1 MSTEQ
6 KPASGL
12 NFPKTL
18 DLDEWLIFTLDK
30 GDEGNRLLVL
40 EELRVRKLSDDFA
53 ARLQQVSAKDAS
65 PACRRAAVEI
75 LAARQASEKGRKLAV
90 QAQLTPDMYQ
100 ALAEQADPAFR
111 EALLRSIRKAPSP
124 EILDMWRAQLLG
136 TPSPEVTEVALT
148 LLARFGKPEDAGCA
162 AVYLASDNPEH
173 VKAAI
178 DLLHAHNI
186 EGFKEQIALP
196 LASSHLGIKMHAIR
210 RLRSVDPAEAM
221 TYLRMLLNDPDPL
234 IRQKALREL
243 LLVPFAEAETAYLQ
257 FLSTETRPT
266 LLVAAGL
273 AVAFNPDPDLPLKI
287 YDIFLVSRGAKQQI
301 LQLVLNE
308 LVDSIR
314 QAGILKESP
323 QDYVARLKERLQKRR
338 QVILIQHTIRELTNP
353 DASLRQ
359 AAVERLRPF
368 AGDPVVAEALR
379 RRLTEETDEDIKAIL
394 VACTAQAEQQAVQ
407 HLVDAVTS
415 GDFYDLAPP
424 QQRALINSVNDQA
437 AFNTARASL
446 KVLLLGNLH
455 RSVLLETVV
464 RIGNFGQSG
473 DVTVLLPLLQ
483 HAEPGVVAAAVK
495 ACGQLDVD
503 ALLPTLNK
511 LLQHDDPR
519 VKAAALEVYVLADK
533 EGAVQYLSSMV
544 RAANPTTR
552 RQALTLMPLLDY
564 PSAEPILTYLF
575 ISEPLEEIKL
585 QAGYMLAANPTREGI
600 KTLYRGTHADQGKV
614 KRGWQEL
621 WDAGLVAAQQTLG
634 LSNEDIEAQCATQIE
649 AEKKAQEAP
658 APKYAFQ
665 KVVGPKIG
673 AGMPV
678 SLISVE
684 PELTTEQKIEKL
696 KAQLWEMRMQVL
708 IALVILSPLAWFFL
722 FGSSG
727 KPGIRTDLL
736 DRKPRRTYSGSGPAA
751 PMQQMTVQGLQSN
764 VDQVLGGDSY
774 AGFMQ
779 SVDDE
784 LEEIDRQI
792 EKARKERIEKILEDR
807 QASFWERMSAA
818 AALDER
824 LKQAEQALNENRL
837 SDAEEIFLKI
847 LADPEARPYV
857 KAWAYQGMMQLA
869 LSGRGTMADFARYA
883 DGYFAL
889 MNADKPLP
897 ADGTKVQNVS
907 EKLMK
912 LDELGRQFQNQ
923 DFLKHLRNALQKGEQ
938 LSEGEA
944 DQRISQMVEGLKRLP
959 QLQDKKDHD

>member
-1 MSTEQ
+1 MTTEQ
-6 KPASGL
+6 VQASGL
-12 NFPKTL
+12 AFPKTL
-18 DLDEWLIFTLDK
+18 DLDEWLIFSLDK

-40 EELRVRKLSDDFA
+40 EELRVRTLSDEFA
-53 ARLQQVSAKDAS
+53 ARLQTVSAKDPA

-75 LAARQASEKGRKLAV
+75 LAARQAAEKGRKLAV

-136 TPSPEVTEVALT
+136 APSPEVTEVALT
-148 LLARFGKPEDAGCA
+148 LLARFGRPEDAGCA

-186 EGFKEQIALP
+186 DSFKEQIALP
-196 LASSHLGIKMHAIR
+196 LASSHMGIKMHAIR
-210 RLRSVDPAEAM
+210 RLRSVDAAEAM
-221 TYLRMLLNDPDPL
+221 IYLRMLLSDSDPL

-243 LLVPFAEAETAYLQ
+243 LLVPFHEAETAYLQ

-273 AVAFNPDPDLPLKI
+273 AVAFNPDPELPLKI

-323 QDYVARLKERLQKRR
+323 QEYVARLKERLQKRR
-338 QVILIQHTIRELTNP
+338 QVLLIQHTIKELANP
-353 DASLRQ
+353 DASMRQ
-359 AAVERLRPF
+359 AAVQRLRPY
-368 AGDPVVAEALR
+368 AGDPVVSEALR
-379 RRLTEETDEDIKAIL
+379 RRLPEEPDEDIKAIL

-407 HLVDAVTS
+407 HLVVAVTS
-415 GDFYDLAPP
+415 GDFYDLPLP
-424 QQRALINSVNDQA
+424 QQRSLVNSVHDQA
-437 AFNTARASL
+437 GYATARASL

-464 RIGNFGQSG
+464 RIGSFGQAG

-519 VKAAALEVYVLADK
+519 VKAAALEVFVLADK

-544 RAANPTTR
+544 RATSPTTR

-575 ISEPLEEIKL
+575 LSEPVEEIKL
-585 QAGYMLAANPTREGI
+585 QAGYMLAANPTRDGI
-600 KTLYRGTHADQGKV
+600 KTLYRGTHADQGKI

-621 WDAGLVAAQQTLG
+621 WDAGIATAEQTLG
-634 LSNEDIEAQCATQIE
+634 LKREEIEAQCVTQLD

-665 KVVGPKIG
+665 KVVGTKAG
-673 AGMPV
+673 VGMPA
-678 SLISVE
+678 SLLGVE

-696 KAQLWEMRMQVL
+696 KSQLWEMRMQVL
-708 IALVILSPLAWFFL
+708 IALVILSPLAWFFV
-722 FGSSG
+722 FGTSG
-727 KPGIRTDLL
+727 TPGVKTDLL

-792 EKARKERIEKILEDR
+792 EKSRRERIEKILEDR
-807 QASFWERMSAA
+807 QATFWQRMAAA

-824 LKQAEQALNENRL
+824 LQQAEQALTENRL
-837 SDAEEIFLKI
+837 SDAEDIFLKI

-857 KAWAYQGMMQLA
+857 KAWAYQGLMQLA
-869 LSGRGTMADFARYA
+869 LSGRGTMADFARYS

-889 MNADKPLP
+889 LNADKPP
-897 ADGTKVQNVS
+897 AADGTKVQNVS
-907 EKLMK
+907 EKLLK
-912 LDELGRQFQNQ
+912 LDEIGRQFQNQ
-923 DFLKHLRNALQKGEQ
+923 DFLKHLRSALQKGEK
-938 LSEGEA
+938 LSEPEA
-944 DQRISQMVEGLKRLP
+944 DQRVTQMMEGMKSLP
-959 QLQDKKDHD
+959 SMKDTGEHD